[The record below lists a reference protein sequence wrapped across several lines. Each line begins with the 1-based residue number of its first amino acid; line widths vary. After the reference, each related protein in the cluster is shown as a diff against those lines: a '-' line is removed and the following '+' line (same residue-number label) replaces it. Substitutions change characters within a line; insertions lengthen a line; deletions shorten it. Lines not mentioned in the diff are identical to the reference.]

1 MEHMEHIFHSHM
13 AVTCF
18 LVHDGRPNTLHF
30 VFSFSIFST
39 AGHFMSIRIFMFTYM
54 HIYCLW
60 QANCVAFNAV
70 CCLSLFHFFYC
81 LALLLLS
88 LFVSSFFLFLF
99 FFVRFLFLFFLS
111 FCDFKSNFKRFA
123 SASPEHC
130 IERDT
135 KESNCF
141 GTPKR
146 IVFRK
151 SWSSRLSCVSL
162 ANALPRDRCVVRAG
176 VLGVHVTSEA
186 HQDLAN
192 PGCSEVLQECWH
204 HHRRC
209 NYGQLSE
216 SAG

>member
-1 MEHMEHIFHSHM
+1 MTDARTLDISYFRFPFSLPLATSCPYAYLCLHIYIYTVCGKQIVLLLMQF
-13 AVTCF
+13 A
-18 LVHDGRPNTLHF
+18 LPI
-30 VFSFSIFST
+30 SFSLPLLPCSP
-39 AGHFMSIRIFMFTYM
+39 SLSPIRVLVF
-54 HIYCLW
+54 
-60 QANCVAFNAV
+60 
-70 CCLSLFHFFYC
+70 
-81 LALLLLS
+81 LL
-88 LFVSSFFLFLF
+88 LF
-99 FFVRFLFLFFLS
+99 FFVRFLFLFSLPL
-111 FCDFKSNFKRFA
+111 CDFKSNFKRFA

-162 ANALPRDRCVVRAG
+162 ANALQRDRCVVRAG

-209 NYGQLSE
+209 NHGQLSE

>member
-1 MEHMEHIFHSHM
+1 MQF
-13 AVTCF
+13 AVHLF
-18 LVHDGRPNTLHF
+18 
-30 VFSFSIFST
+30 FSFFTALLSFS
-39 AGHFMSIRIFMFTYM
+39 
-54 HIYCLW
+54 
-60 QANCVAFNAV
+60 
-70 CCLSLFHFFYC
+70 SLYLCPRFSFFY
-81 LALLLLS
+81 
-88 LFVSSFFLFLF
+88 F

-162 ANALPRDRCVVRAG
+162 ANALQRDRCVVRAG
-176 VLGVHVTSEA
+176 VLGVHVISEA